1 MSAHLQKGQRFPDL
15 ALPDHHGQIVRLSQL
30 TAADEFSRRLGF
42 TEGRPLIVVFYRGF
56 FCPRDRLQL
65 SQLTAFYSE
74 LVLSCASLVAISV
87 DPSMVAAVYR
97 AGLGATFPFLSD
109 QHRSAITQLGI
120 VDNTDGEY
128 PNVAIPHTF
137 CLTPDLTIYKI
148 YNGWWFAG
156 RPTLEELRQDLR
168 VLMEGRADYPH
179 AAWDTPAVKSVRIP
193 AAYWTGQAKATG
205 WTLVGKGRGCVR
217 WFTHGYGFIESEQ
230 GEEIFVH
237 FTGIPGQG
245 ERKLSPGATV
255 EFDIVEGPWGR
266 HAMRVRLTDP

>member
-1 MSAHLQKGQRFPDL
+1 MSTQLQKGQRFPDL

-65 SQLTAFYSE
+65 SQLTAFSPE
-74 LVLSCASLVAISV
+74 VALSYASLVAISA
-87 DPSMVAAVYR
+87 DPPIVAAAYR
-97 AGLGATFPFLSD
+97 AGLGAPFPFLSD
-109 QHRSAITQLGI
+109 HDRVAISQLGI

-137 CLTPDLTIYKI
+137 YLAPDLTIYQI
-148 YNGWWFAG
+148 YNGWWFVG
-156 RPTLEELRQDLR
+156 RPTVEELRQNLR
-168 VLMEGRADYPH
+168 ALLEGRADYPH

-193 AAYWTGQAKATG
+193 AAYWTGQTETTG
-205 WTLVGKGRGCVR
+205 WTVVGKGKGWVR
-217 WFTHGYGFIESEQ
+217 WFTQGCGFIESEQ

-245 ERKLSPGATV
+245 ERSLTPGAAV
-255 EFDIVEGPWGR
+255 EFDLVEGPGGR
-266 HAMRVRLTDP
+266 HAVRVRLIDS